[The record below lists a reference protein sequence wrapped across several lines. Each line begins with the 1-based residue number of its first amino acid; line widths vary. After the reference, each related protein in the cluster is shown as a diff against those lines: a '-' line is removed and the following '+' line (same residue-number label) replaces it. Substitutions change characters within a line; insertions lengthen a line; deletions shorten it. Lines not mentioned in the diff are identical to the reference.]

1 MRIYC
6 LRKCTGG
13 IPTTN
18 NVQRTRLTKGNKKM
32 RIWKCDSNWG
42 GRRVLD
48 LFVDYRCVF
57 FGTDVNKVGH
67 YWEVSPGDLI
77 AISRGTEIVAIAEAK
92 TPFMRLK
99 EMSRR
104 VTVPRVIREQF
115 DNTDVEPFGCE
126 ISDVCWLS
134 EPIVN
139 GKRMSRFFEIRREYD
154 LIKAAWEDF
163 KNTPRDNCF
172 DIKSRTASLCGEP
185 DSIFCGEQN
194 RYVIPVYQR
203 PYAWGEEQIGRLL
216 GDIKEAFDRQDKM
229 FVGTIQVSAPIK
241 IDDDKNSFN
250 LIDGQQRLSTLLML
264 LKMLGVDYTE
274 KLRTVVNKGAAQ
286 QCWDDY
292 CDWVEGKDV
301 SKEAVA
307 VNAYIHA
314 ALYIRSWLD
323 DLRKEQELDEAAL
336 CEFVKSGL
344 RFVVIETQAGI
355 SKTLEIFNV
364 INTAGMDLN
373 ASDIFKIRFFEYLC
387 PNGLDDS
394 LFQQISNCYRQ
405 IEDRNRSLG
414 VHVIGMDDVLA
425 CFQRVIV
432 AKFGMNAET
441 YSMSSSQFFERLFDY
456 LINGKKW
463 PGFYDALGIQLG
475 IKDLQK
481 VVRIMLKL
489 DAMRREDSRLRLI
502 CNFLNATRYGWY
514 AKHMLAVAC
523 FFDVVPEDD
532 AAGMAAFNERLF
544 KKLVPAS
551 IGFSKVVNPIRTS
564 KLLELLRRLASGNAD
579 EVNSHLST
587 DWGANGYS
595 EASLVE
601 SGLNQEIAWVAPWK
615 NLLCRMVEYLVTL
628 QDAGNG
634 KQGLEDAD
642 WRELDDR
649 LFGPSFDIEHIQ
661 SYTDIDNAEEVRR
674 VWGAELNSLGNL
686 SLLEFDI
693 NRSIQNAKYVEK
705 CKAYRNS
712 VYRTLHKVVDDY
724 AEWNK
729 SSAVARR
736 EQLSG
741 MIKEYLASI

>member
-1 MRIYC
+1 
-6 LRKCTGG
+6 
-13 IPTTN
+13 
-18 NVQRTRLTKGNKKM
+18 M

-42 GRRVLD
+42 GTRVLD
-48 LFVDYRCVF
+48 LFIDYRCVF

-67 YWEVSPGDLI
+67 YQEVKLGDLI
-77 AISRGTEIVAIAEAK
+77 AISRGTRIVAIAEAR
-92 TPFMRLK
+92 TPFMRLTD
-99 EMSRR
+99 MSRR
-104 VTVPRVIREQF
+104 VIVPRVIREQF
-115 DNTDVEPFGCE
+115 DNTDVDPVGCE
-126 ISDVCWLS
+126 ISEVCWLK

-139 GKRMSRFFEIRREYD
+139 GKSMSRFFELGVGYD
-154 LIKAAWEDF
+154 EVKAAWEEF
-163 KNTPRDNCF
+163 KNTSTDNCF
-172 DIKSRTASLCGEP
+172 DIKSRTASLCGES

-194 RYVIPVYQR
+194 HYVIPVYQR
-203 PYAWGEEQIGRLL
+203 PYAWGEDQIGRLL

-241 IDDDKNSFN
+241 IDDDKNSFH

-264 LKMLGVDYTE
+264 LKSLDVDYTR

-286 QCWDDY
+286 QSWDDY
-292 CDWVEGKDV
+292 CDWVEGKSV

-323 DLRKEQELDEAAL
+323 DLRKEQEFDEVAL
-336 CEFVKSGL
+336 CEFVKSEL

-355 SKTLEIFNV
+355 SRTLEIFNV

-387 PNGLDDS
+387 PDGLDDN
-394 LFQQISNCYRQ
+394 LFQQISDCYRE

-414 VHVIGMDDVLA
+414 MHVIGMDDVLA

-441 YSMSSSQFFERLFDY
+441 YSMSSSQFFEHLFDY
-456 LINGKKW
+456 RINGKKW
-463 PGFYDALGIQLG
+463 PGFHDALRIQLD
-475 IKDLQK
+475 IADLQN

-489 DAMRREDSRLRLI
+489 DAMRRGNSRLRVS
-502 CNFLNATRYGWY
+502 CNFLNTTRYGWY
-514 AKHMLAVAC
+514 AKHMLAAAC
-523 FFDVVPEDD
+523 YFGVLSEDD
-532 AAGMAAFNERLF
+532 VDGMAAFNERLF

-551 IGFSKVVNPIRTS
+551 IGFSKVVNSIRTS
-564 KLLELLRRLASGNAD
+564 KLLELLRKLATGNAD
-579 EVNSHLST
+579 NVDSHFST

-628 QDAGNG
+628 NDAGNG
-634 KQGLEDAD
+634 KHGMEEAD
-642 WRELDDR
+642 WYELDER
-649 LFGPSFDIEHIQ
+649 LFHTSFDIEHIQ
-661 SYTDIDNAEEVRR
+661 SYTDADNAEEVRG

-693 NRSIQNAKYVEK
+693 NRSIQNDKYDEK
-705 CKAYRNS
+705 CEAYRNS
-712 VYRTLHKVVDDY
+712 KYKTLHKVIKENS
-724 AEWNK
+724 EWSK

>member
-1 MRIYC
+1 
-6 LRKCTGG
+6 
-13 IPTTN
+13 
-18 NVQRTRLTKGNKKM
+18 M

-42 GRRVLD
+42 GTRVLD
-48 LFVDYRCVF
+48 IFVDYRCVF
-57 FGTDVNKVGH
+57 FGTDVDKIGH
-67 YWEVSPGDLI
+67 YQEVMPGDLI
-77 AISRGTEIVAIAEAK
+77 AISRGTRIVAIAEAR
-92 TPFMRLK
+92 TPFTRLS

-104 VTVPRVIREQF
+104 VAVPRAIREQF
-115 DNTDVEPFGCE
+115 DNTDVDPVGCE
-126 ISDVCWLS
+126 ISDVCWLN
-134 EPIVN
+134 EPIIN
-139 GKRMSRFFEIRREYD
+139 GKRMSRFFEIRRECD
-154 LIKAAWEDF
+154 VIKSAWETF
-163 KNTPRDNCF
+163 KNAPKDNCF
-172 DIKSRTASLCGEP
+172 DIKSRTASLCGES

-203 PYAWGEEQIGRLL
+203 PYAWGEDQIGRLL

-264 LKMLGVDYTE
+264 LKTLGVNYTG

-292 CDWVEGKDV
+292 CDWAEGKIV

-323 DLRKEQELDEAAL
+323 DLRREQEIDEASL
-336 CEFVKSGL
+336 CEFVKSEL

-387 PNGLDDS
+387 RDGVDDN
-394 LFQQISNCYRQ
+394 LFQQISECYRQ

-425 CFQRVIV
+425 CLQRVIV

-456 LINGKKW
+456 LINVKRW
-463 PGFYDALGIQLG
+463 PGFHDDLKIELGIA
-475 IKDLQK
+475 DLQK
-481 VVRIMLKL
+481 VVHIMLKL
-489 DAMRREDSRLRLI
+489 DTLRRKDSRLRI
-502 CNFLNATRYGWY
+502 SYNFLNATRYGWY

-523 FFDVVPEDD
+523 FFGVVQEDD
-532 AAGMAAFNERLF
+532 IAGMARFNERMF

-551 IGFSKVVNPIRTS
+551 IGFSKVVNSVRTS
-564 KLLELLRRLASGNAD
+564 KLLVLLKRLATGNAH
-579 EVNSHLST
+579 EVDSHLST
-587 DWGANGYS
+587 DWGANGYTES
-595 EASLVE
+595 SLVE

-628 QDAGNG
+628 KEAGNR
-634 KQGLEDAD
+634 KQALEEAG
-642 WRELDDR
+642 WRELDER
-649 LFGPSFDIEHIQ
+649 LFRTPFDIEHIQ
-661 SYTDIDNAEEVRR
+661 SYTDADNAEAVRD

-693 NRSIQNAKYVEK
+693 NRSIQNSKYSDK
-705 CKAYRNS
+705 RFAYRKSKFVALHEVVKENS
-712 VYRTLHKVVDDY
+712 D
-724 AEWNK
+724 WNL
-729 SSAVARR
+729 SLAIARR
-736 EQLSG
+736 ERLSR
-741 MIKEYLASI
+741 MIKEYLESN

>member
-1 MRIYC
+1 
-6 LRKCTGG
+6 
-13 IPTTN
+13 
-18 NVQRTRLTKGNKKM
+18 M

-42 GRRVLD
+42 GTRVLD
-48 LFVDYRCVF
+48 LFIDYRCVF
-57 FGTDVNKVGH
+57 LGTDVDKVGH
-67 YWEVSPGDLI
+67 YQEVVPGDLI
-77 AISRGTEIVAIAEAK
+77 AIARGTRIVAIAEAK
-92 TPFMRLK
+92 TPFMRLTD
-99 EMSRR
+99 MSRR

-115 DNTDVEPFGCE
+115 DNTDVDPVGCE
-126 ISDVCWLS
+126 ISDVCWLD

-139 GKRMSRFFEIRREYD
+139 GKRMSRFFELGVGYD
-154 LIKAAWEDF
+154 EVKAAWEAF
-163 KNTPRDNCF
+163 KKTPKDSGF
-172 DIKSRTASLCGEP
+172 DIKSRTASLCGES

-203 PYAWGEEQIGRLL
+203 PYAWGEDQIGRLL

-241 IDDDKNSFN
+241 IDDDKYSFN

-264 LKMLGVDYTE
+264 LKTLDVDYTG

-292 CDWVEGKDV
+292 CDWADGKSV

-323 DLRKEQELDEAAL
+323 DLRKEQELDEASL
-336 CEFVKSGL
+336 CEFVKAGL

-355 SKTLEIFNV
+355 SRTLEIFNV

-387 PNGLDDS
+387 PDGLDDN
-394 LFQQISNCYRQ
+394 LFQQISDCYRE

-414 VHVIGMDDVLA
+414 MHVIGMDDVLA

-441 YSMSSSQFFERLFDY
+441 YSMSSSQFFEHLFDY

-463 PGFYDALGIQLG
+463 PGFHDALRIRLD
-475 IKDLQK
+475 IADLQN

-489 DAMRREDSRLRLI
+489 DAMRRGNSQLRVS

-514 AKHMLAVAC
+514 AKHMLATAC
-523 FFDVVPEDD
+523 YFGVLPEDD

-551 IGFSKVVNPIRTS
+551 IGFSKVVN
-564 KLLELLRRLASGNAD
+564 
-579 EVNSHLST
+579 
-587 DWGANGYS
+587 
-595 EASLVE
+595 
-601 SGLNQEIAWVAPWK
+601 
-615 NLLCRMVEYLVTL
+615 
-628 QDAGNG
+628 
-634 KQGLEDAD
+634 
-642 WRELDDR
+642 
-649 LFGPSFDIEHIQ
+649 
-661 SYTDIDNAEEVRR
+661 
-674 VWGAELNSLGNL
+674 
-686 SLLEFDI
+686 
-693 NRSIQNAKYVEK
+693 
-705 CKAYRNS
+705 
-712 VYRTLHKVVDDY
+712 
-724 AEWNK
+724 
-729 SSAVARR
+729 
-736 EQLSG
+736 
-741 MIKEYLASI
+741 

>member
-1 MRIYC
+1 
-6 LRKCTGG
+6 
-13 IPTTN
+13 
-18 NVQRTRLTKGNKKM
+18 M

-42 GRRVLD
+42 GTRVLD
-48 LFVDYRCVF
+48 LFIDYRCVF
-57 FGTDVNKVGH
+57 FGTDVDKVGH
-67 YWEVSPGDLI
+67 YQEVVPGDLI
-77 AISRGTEIVAIAEAK
+77 AISRGTRIVAIAEAK
-92 TPFMRLK
+92 TPFTRLTD
-99 EMSRR
+99 MSRR

-115 DNTDVEPFGCE
+115 DNTDVDPVGCE
-126 ISDVCWLS
+126 ISDVCWLE

-139 GKRMSRFFEIRREYD
+139 GKRMSRFFELGVGYD
-154 LIKAAWEDF
+154 EVKAAWEAF
-163 KNTPRDNCF
+163 KNTPKDYGF
-172 DIKSRTASLCGEP
+172 DIKSRTASLCGES

-203 PYAWGEEQIGRLL
+203 PYAWGEDQIGKLL

-241 IDDDKNSFN
+241 IDDDKYSFN

-264 LKMLGVDYTE
+264 LKTLDVDYTGN
-274 KLRTVVNKGAAQ
+274 LRTVVNKGAAQ

-292 CDWVEGKDV
+292 CDWADGKSV

-323 DLRKEQELDEAAL
+323 DLRKEQELDEASL
-336 CEFVKSGL
+336 CEFVKAGL

-355 SKTLEIFNV
+355 SRTLEIFNV

-387 PNGLDDS
+387 PDGLDDN
-394 LFQQISNCYRQ
+394 LFQQISDCYRE

-414 VHVIGMDDVLA
+414 MHVIGMDDVLA

-441 YSMSSSQFFERLFDY
+441 YSMSSSQFFEHLFDY

-463 PGFYDALGIQLG
+463 PGFHDALRIR
-475 IKDLQK
+475 IDIADLQN

-489 DAMRREDSRLRLI
+489 DAMRRGNSRLRVS

-514 AKHMLAVAC
+514 AKHMLAAAC
-523 FFDVVPEDD
+523 YFGVLPEDD

-551 IGFSKVVNPIRTS
+551 IGFSKVVNSIRTS
-564 KLLELLRRLASGNAD
+564 KLLELLRKLATGNAD
-579 EVNSHLST
+579 NVDSHFST

-628 QDAGNG
+628 KDAGNG
-634 KQGLEDAD
+634 KHGMEEAD
-642 WRELDDR
+642 WHELDER
-649 LFGPSFDIEHIQ
+649 LFHTSFDIEHIQ
-661 SYTDIDNAEEVRR
+661 SYTDADNAEEVRG

-693 NRSIQNAKYVEK
+693 NRSIQNEKYEEK

-712 VYRTLHKVVDDY
+712 KYKTLHKVVDENP
-724 AEWNK
+724 EWKK
-729 SSAVARR
+729 SNAITRR

-741 MIKEYLASI
+741 MITNYLEGL